1 MAKPALKIEACYDA
15 EAAELFDSVDSL
27 PKAFLAAS
35 RAAGFEDANETLVF
49 ARQLETIKNRVYE
62 TQYPELKGRRF
73 VPQSSEAGAEAENL
87 TYRIWDDY
95 VMAKVVGNYS
105 TDIPLVT
112 ASAREVSVQPY
123 VVADGYTCSV
133 DDLRKAQAAGV
144 PLVSRMAKAVRRG
157 IELLRD
163 EHTAFGVP
171 EKGTFGLLNHPNVAV
186 LSLPNGQWDDVA
198 TTGLEMLEDLNFL
211 VTEMLTNTNEIF
223 AGDTLLLSI
232 PAFRR
237 IATTLLNSA
246 NGSNITVL
254 QAFRAQNDSSIAVE
268 SWTKLNTAAADGG
281 PRMVFYKRDSE
292 VLEFE
297 IAIDFEQMPTEYHAM
312 QYTTVCRAKWFG
324 VQIQYPAAIMYVDN
338 QDL

>member
-1 MAKPALKIEACYDA
+1 MAKAAVKIEACYDA
-15 EAAELFDSVDSL
+15 ESAELFDKVEDL
-27 PKAFLAAS
+27 PAAFLAAS
-35 RAAGFEDANETLVF
+35 RAAGFEDANETLIF

-62 TQYPELKGRRF
+62 TKYPELKGRRF
-73 VPQSSEAGAEAENL
+73 VPQSTEAGAEAENL
-87 TYRIWDDY
+87 VYRIWDDY
-95 VMAKVVGNYS
+95 VIAKVVGNHS
-105 TDIPLVT
+105 TDIPLVS
-112 ASAREVSVQPY
+112 ASAREVSVSPY
-123 VVADGYTCSV
+123 VVASGYSYSI

-144 PLVSRMAKAVRRG
+144 PLVARLARNVRRS

-186 LSLPNGQWDDVA
+186 LSVPNGDWDNVA

-211 VTEMLTNTNEIF
+211 VTEMLTNTSEIF
-223 AGDTLLLSI
+223 AGDTLLMSI
-232 PAFRR
+232 AAFRR
-237 IATTLLNSA
+237 ISTTLLDSS

-254 QAFRAQNDSSIAVE
+254 QAFRAQNPGIDVE

-297 IAIDFEQMPTEYHAM
+297 IAIDFEQMPTEYAAM
-312 QYTTVCRAKWFG
+312 QYTVVCRAKWFG
-324 VQIQYPAAIMYVDN
+324 VQIQYPNAIMYVDN

>member
-1 MAKPALKIEACYDA
+1 MAKAAVKIEACYDA
-15 EAAELFDSVDSL
+15 ESAELFDSVESL
-27 PKAFLAAS
+27 PKSFLAAS
-35 RAAGFEDANETLVF
+35 RAAGFEDAQETLVF

-62 TQYPELKGRRF
+62 TKYPELKGRRF

-112 ASAREVSVQPY
+112 ASAREVSITPY
-123 VVADGYTCSV
+123 VVADGYTYSV
-133 DDLRKAQAAGV
+133 DDLRKAQSAGV
-144 PLVSRMAKAVRRG
+144 PLVARMARAVRRG

-171 EKGTFGLLNHPNVAV
+171 EKGSFGLLNHPNVA
-186 LSLPNGQWDDVA
+186 LSSLPNGNWDDVA
-198 TTGLEMLEDLNFL
+198 TTGLEILEDMNFV
-211 VTEMLTNTNEIF
+211 VTEMLTSTNEIF
-223 AGDTLLLSI
+223 AGDTWLMSI
-232 PAFRR
+232 GAFRR
-237 IATTLLNSA
+237 ISTTLLDAS

-254 QAFRAQNDSSIAVE
+254 QAFKAQNPGIDVE
-268 SWTKLNTAAADGG
+268 SWSKLSTAAADGG
-281 PRMVFYKRDSE
+281 PRMVFYTRDAE

-312 QYTTVCRAKWFG
+312 QYTVVCRAKWFG
-324 VQIQYPAAIMYVDN
+324 VQIQYPNAIVYVDA